1 MNETDIR
8 QQKIKLLFEEK
19 YFEKITEIQTICES
33 FKTNFDKNEYEAFS
47 MLGKT
52 FKAFNEISIISKY
65 KSNLK
70 KYINGKKKKYLF
82 KLLSF
87 YSKDKKKLKF
97 DPNLSEEEIMDM
109 SEDNYT
115 KFLSFKLNHEYSES
129 ELKKIIENIPFK
141 YFNIKKIRDNYY
153 VEAAFSLI
161 NEIVKDI
168 YKYIIMKK
176 SFYVFKTLEHEK
188 GSAYSTLFEY
198 RVRYN
203 FDPNFKNEINYFK
216 EFFIQGK
223 AEMNVIIPK
232 ENQNQNSNIEFIQ
245 ILDDNKA
252 YLIEQKQF
260 GGKDLDFLIINMGK
274 ETEVFGFQVSTYKEK
289 IFQTLEKT
297 FDILLKRLKIAF
309 KIDISKNNAYFG
321 YIFDY
326 SRIDDPLYR
335 SMLNNCQKYNMK
347 YSFFNVSDNCLFKD
361 KKNKVFNIYQI
372 VGKPLMNKSTN
383 TIIDLFLNINI
394 NNPNPS
400 IPLIEDQPK
409 KIIKILQKEKNI
421 NNIKSLEFIRT
432 QSDIYYDEDM
442 VNIASDF
449 HNNIILCYYI
459 DRNLKCKFINQFNN
473 NLDDYT
479 LSFPNCFDLYQIIKE

>member
-1 MNETDIR
+1 
-8 QQKIKLLFEEK
+8 
-19 YFEKITEIQTICES
+19 
-33 FKTNFDKNEYEAFS
+33 
-47 MLGKT
+47 
-52 FKAFNEISIISKY
+52 
-65 KSNLK
+65 
-70 KYINGKKKKYLF
+70 
-82 KLLSF
+82 
-87 YSKDKKKLKF
+87 
-97 DPNLSEEEIMDM
+97 
-109 SEDNYT
+109 
-115 KFLSFKLNHEYSES
+115 
-129 ELKKIIENIPFK
+129 
-141 YFNIKKIRDNYY
+141 
-153 VEAAFSLI
+153 
-161 NEIVKDI
+161 
-168 YKYIIMKK
+168 
-176 SFYVFKTLEHEK
+176 
-188 GSAYSTLFEY
+188 
-198 RVRYN
+198 
-203 FDPNFKNEINYFK
+203 
-216 EFFIQGK
+216 
-223 AEMNVIIPK
+223 MNVIIPK
-232 ENQNQNSNIEFIQ
+232 ENQNSNIEFIQ

-260 GGKDLDFLIINMGK
+260 GEKDLDFLIINMGK
-274 ETEVFGFQVSTYKEK
+274 DIEVFGFQVSTYKEK

-432 QSDIYYDEDM
+432 QSNIYYDKDII
-442 VNIASDF
+442 NIAKDF
-449 HNNIILCYYI
+449 HKNIIICYFV
-459 DRNLKCKFINQFNN
+459 DRNLKFKFINQFNN

-479 LSFPNCFDLYQIIKE
+479 LSFPKCFDIYQIIKE